1 MPASLATLRARLQIV
16 LDDAAADFW
25 TTAELDEHIQR
36 ALRDLSH
43 YIPLQ
48 KKSTLATV
56 SGNRDLD
63 ISSLAPR
70 IRIRAVE
77 YKTGNWPRTFVG
89 FSLWIDTLTFL
100 DQEPDGADAN
110 IYWEAPHTI
119 NGTDTLPE
127 DQDETLLFAAAAL
140 ACDQQQAETTNQV
153 TTGGKATTRDWASLA
168 RHFRNRYEERR
179 DARRGLQTGRM
190 FAPSDPLPSQDSDP
204 GP

>member
-1 MPASLATLRARLQIV
+1 MPSSLATLRARLQIV

-36 ALRDLSH
+36 ALRDFSH
-43 YIPLQ
+43 YVPLE
-48 KKSTLATV
+48 KKSTIATV

-63 ISSLAPR
+63 ISSIAPR

-77 YKTGNWPRTFVG
+77 YKTGNWPRTFIG
-89 FSLWIDTLTFL
+89 FSLWANILTFL
-100 DQEPDGADAN
+100 DQEPDGADAD

-127 DQDETLLFAAAAL
+127 DHDETVMFAAAAL
-140 ACDQQQAETTNQV
+140 ACDQQAADATNELTTKAKAE
-153 TTGGKATTRDWASLA
+153 GGWSALA

-179 DARRGLQTGRM
+179 DARRGIRTGRM
-190 FAPSDPLPSQDSDP
+190 FAPTDPLPTQDSDP